1 MWTQRAQHKKSR
13 ARTHR
18 SRNPHKN
25 LVEIYIVDIQTRFC
39 YNKHIQ
45 IQSSSC
51 MITNT
56 HIISKRHMTLNQIQK
71 RNTPETN
78 QIQSSSHMHITHNTS
93 RYAYIQI
100 DASRYTCTIVH
111 AHASRSTYMCDSH
124 NIGTYNTANRK
135 LLYISIMPTDIV
147 RKSTHLVPL
156 KELAHKGLFSIT
168 NLIENNPLCASSFS
182 GTRRVDFLTIR
193 VGTIEIYKSF
203 RFAVLYVPIL

>member
-1 MWTQRAQHKKSR
+1 MDSQQCVLIESQQGYKFLIKHHKWSDLMWTQRAQHKKSR

-18 SRNPHKN
+18 SRNPHR
-25 LVEIYIVDIQTRFC
+25 IQSRIIIIDIQSRFC
-39 YNKHIQ
+39 YTKHIQ

-56 HIISKRHMTLNQIQK
+56 HIISKRIMTLNQIQK

-78 QIQSSSHMHITHNTS
+78 QIQSSSHTHIMHNTS
-93 RYAYIQI
+93 RYAYNQI

-111 AHASRSTYMCDSH
+111 THASRSTYMCGSH
-124 NIGTYNTANRK
+124 NICTYNTANRK

-156 KELAHKGLFSIT
+156 KELAHKGLFSIRFV
-168 NLIENNPLCASSFS
+168 IENI
-182 GTRRVDFLTIR
+182 T
-193 VGTIEIYKSF
+193 EY
-203 RFAVLYVPIL
+203 Y